1 MMETISRCSAP
12 AAAVAPSSYQQGA
25 GGDEL
30 EAAKQRVA
38 DSEREVTDLAM
49 QLNRLGILF
58 LESYSRQITRELLAQ
73 SVGEVAALKIEC
85 HAGGGNNQ
93 ALQKKLADAQRI
105 VVIQLQLADAH
116 AKLHVAQQ
124 ELDAAN
130 NHWKLLHENYQGA
143 PSAAIGSEEDFS

>member
-1 MMETISRCSAP
+1 METISRCSAP

-38 DSEREVTDLAM
+38 ECEREVTDLAM
-49 QLNRLGILF
+49 QLNKLGILF
-58 LESYSRQITRELLAQ
+58 LESYSRQITWELLAQ
-73 SVGEVAALKIEC
+73 KVGEVATLKIEC

-93 ALQKKLADAQRI
+93 ALQQKLADAQRI
-105 VVIQLQLADAH
+105 VAIQQQLADAH

-130 NHWKLLHENYQGA
+130 DRWKRGMLLGTSKDQQQNFQ
-143 PSAAIGSEEDFS
+143 